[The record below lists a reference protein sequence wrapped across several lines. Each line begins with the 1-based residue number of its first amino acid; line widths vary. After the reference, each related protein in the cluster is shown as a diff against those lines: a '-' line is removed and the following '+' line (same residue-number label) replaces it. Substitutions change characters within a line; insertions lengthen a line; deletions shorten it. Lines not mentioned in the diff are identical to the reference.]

1 MGRGVFPIAF
11 PRSTFGPDATLR
23 QPGKRGHLIGINPGT
38 LRSAYTGSL
47 FTGSDRTAMN
57 AAPGNA
63 RQQAS
68 AWLLESTTH
77 GHGPAMPVIAQP
89 PVPDVVYP
97 FDIGDAVATRNRAI
111 ADGSPMPAIDA

>member
-1 MGRGVFPIAF
+1 MM
-11 PRSTFGPDATLR
+11 STFGPDAAFWQLG
-23 QPGKRGHLIGINPGT
+23 PRGHLIGINPGT
-38 LRSAYTGSL
+38 MQSAYTGRL

-57 AAPGNA
+57 AAPGSA

-68 AWLLESTTH
+68 VWLLERMTH
-77 GHGPAMPVIAQP
+77 GNGLAMRVLEQP

-97 FDIGDAVATRNRAI
+97 FDIGDAVATRHRTI